1 MDIKIN
7 NFRGIVT
14 WEGHINKGLTL
25 LKGDSGRGKSTILE
39 AIKWC
44 LYGQMRQVFPFS
56 GKKDTEVII
65 SLNGITISRKKN
77 PELIKWCNKDI
88 ILEASA
94 AEKEIEKHFGS
105 KLLWQAG
112 SYIQQGEK
120 IVLLA
125 GSNTE

>member
-14 WEGHINKGLTL
+14 WEGYINKGLTL

-56 GKKDTEVII
+56 GKKD
-65 SLNGITISRKKN
+65 
-77 PELIKWCNKDI
+77 
-88 ILEASA
+88 
-94 AEKEIEKHFGS
+94 
-105 KLLWQAG
+105 
-112 SYIQQGEK
+112 
-120 IVLLA
+120 
-125 GSNTE
+125 